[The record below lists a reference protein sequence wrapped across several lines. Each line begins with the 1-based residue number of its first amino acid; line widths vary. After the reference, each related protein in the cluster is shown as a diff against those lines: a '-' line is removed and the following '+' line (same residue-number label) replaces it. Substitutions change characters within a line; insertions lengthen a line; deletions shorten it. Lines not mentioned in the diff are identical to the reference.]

1 MKKKKTENY
10 IFVIILSL
18 ILLSTSFG
26 FALRADNSKES
37 KVTIDWNEFR
47 SLLKLDVDEI
57 KLSWDEFAK
66 LMEQTGTTYKPEYRV
81 EGGEVILTR
90 EEFKKIVDRMKPPP
104 GVELKPP
111 ADYIIM
117 RASYN
122 GVMGSQ
128 STNFTVFLD
137 LEIFDRHQKS
147 YLKIPLFGE
156 NLAISEV
163 KIDGKPASIITEGGW
178 HYLSTSEI
186 GRHSVSIKFSLN
198 SSPDNGSPGLN
209 FSIPQTPITY
219 LSLDIP
225 KPDIEVNVG
234 NAQEV
239 KTVKTKDHTV
249 VRSYLSPASYVSISW
264 KKEEGKVVRG
274 KARIYS
280 EVFNLLSIE
289 ADAITVTTMVELN
302 VMQNKINMLSL
313 IVPENYQVINVSGD
327 GVAGWSVREESGRQL
342 LDVSFEYMFEGTK
355 VFTIK
360 SEKLLPE
367 ETIVANFEGF
377 EVLGAIR
384 ESGYV
389 AGEVKSDAG
398 AEVQEF
404 NNLERI
410 DFQKIPYQL
419 SNLSVRPILFAFKYV
434 KHPFDMVVRITKYK
448 KEEALTSF
456 IDLAK
461 GVTLL
466 TEDGKL
472 VHQITFTMQNL
483 WDQFLKVSLPQDV
496 SIWSV
501 YVNGKRERASKDDN
515 GKVLIPLVR
524 SERGF
529 DGSLTPFDVEL
540 IYTEKMGGFS
550 LLGKKKHSFPTTD
563 ILINKA
569 EWSLY
574 LPVNYNYIK
583 FSGNLKP
590 TIEEIVP
597 VVMPPSE
604 PTKTEGFEEEA
615 SMDEE
620 MRGISGAKEII
631 APSVSQAVLDKSA
644 QVFATGEAGL
654 LSVRVNI
661 PVSGIKYSFEKKIV
675 EREET
680 LFLGFTYINEIIIK
694 ALVLLLVLILI
705 YVFIRKRRVFIP
717 MFEALWK
724 QLINLSKCF
733 RLALSPGGFLA
744 IITVV
749 LIICFFLRIYFCF
762 SFLVMFV
769 VLLVFT
775 ASVVRFIESR
785 G

>member
-1 MKKKKTENY
+1 MIKKRTGSH
-10 IFVIILSL
+10 ILKIGLFL
-18 ILLSTSFG
+18 ILVCSFSG
-26 FALRADNSKES
+26 FDLKASDSKDS
-37 KVTIDWNEFR
+37 KITIDWKEFR

-81 EGGEVILTR
+81 ESGQVILTR
-90 EEFKKIVDRMKPPP
+90 DEFKKIVDRMKPPV

-111 ADYIIM
+111 SDYIIM

-128 STNFTVFLD
+128 STNFSVLMD

-163 KIDGKPASIITEGGW
+163 RIDGKPASIITEGGW
-178 HYLSTSEI
+178 HYLSTSEV
-186 GRHSVSIKFSLN
+186 GRHSVGIKFSLN

-225 KPDIEVNVG
+225 RGDLEVNIG

-239 KTVKTKDHTV
+239 KTVKTKGHTV
-249 VRSYLSPASYVSISW
+249 VRSYLSAASYVNISW
-264 KKEEGKVVRG
+264 KKEEGKVARG
-274 KARIYS
+274 EARIYS

-302 VMQNKINMLSL
+302 VVQNKINQLSL
-313 IVPENYQVINVSGD
+313 VIPENYEVINVSGD

-355 VFTIK
+355 TMTIK

-367 ETIVANFEGF
+367 ETIVADFGGF
-377 EVLGAIR
+377 EVLGALR

-389 AGEVKSDAG
+389 AGEVKSDAE

-456 IDLAK
+456 IDMAR
-461 GVTLL
+461 GITLL

-472 VHQITFTMQNL
+472 VYQVTFTMQNL
-483 WDQFLKVSLPQDV
+483 WDQFLKVSLPEDV

-501 YVNGKRERASKDDN
+501 YVKGKREKASRDDD

-524 SERGF
+524 SERGY
-529 DGSLTPFDVEL
+529 DGSLTPFDIEL

-550 LLGKKKHSFPTTD
+550 LLGKKKHFLPTTD

-574 LPVNYNYIK
+574 LPVNYSYMK

-590 TIEEIVP
+590 KIEEIVP
-597 VVMPPSE
+597 IVMPTSL
-604 PTKTEGFEEEA
+604 PTETEGFEEPA
-615 SMDEE
+615 KDEE
-620 MRGISGAKEII
+620 MRGISRAKEII
-631 APSVSQAVLDKSA
+631 APSVSQAVIDKSA

-675 EREET
+675 EREEA
-680 LFLGFTYINEIIIK
+680 LFLGFTYVNEIIIK
-694 ALVLLLVLILI
+694 VLVLLLVLILI
-705 YVFIRKRRVFIP
+705 YVFIRKRRIFIP
-717 MFEALWK
+717 LFEALWK
-724 QLINLSKCF
+724 HLIKLSRWFK
-733 RLALSPGGFLA
+733 LALSPGGFLA
-744 IITVV
+744 IVT
-749 LIICFFLRIYFCF
+749 LILLVCLTLRIY
-762 SFLVMFV
+762 LYYPLLLFV
-769 VLLVFT
+769 ILLIFT
-775 ASVVRFIESR
+775 ASIVRFVESR
-785 G
+785 